1 LSEPGDTVVA
11 MEPDGGTTCA
21 WWTDLST
28 LIERLDTLLDAIPI
42 YEDGRWW
49 RYGDWGCRLQ
59 LHRLWWRMDE

>member
-1 LSEPGDTVVA
+1 MSTGSITRLVTQDVR
-11 MEPDGGTTCA
+11 
-21 WWTDLST
+21 T

-59 LHRLWWRMDE
+59 LHRLWWRLGE

>member
-1 LSEPGDTVVA
+1 MVTHDVR
-11 MEPDGGTTCA
+11 
-21 WWTDLST
+21 T

-59 LHRLWWRMDE
+59 LHRLWWRVDE